1 MSIHGHRVL
10 EMMAGKSYTEDGLL
24 KEIHANFGEEA
35 LFHTCSAENMDATQL
50 IGFLKHKG
58 KFLPAQG
65 EQFTVDKSSVCDHE

>member
-50 IGFLKHKG
+50 IGFLKRFMQILVKRHC
-58 KFLPAQG
+58 
-65 EQFTVDKSSVCDHE
+65 FTPVRLKIWMQRS